1 MFMQNQTA
9 FDPAEM
15 IDLEAAL
22 FPGMLSRSGI
32 VEGTRVEAADGWRPV
47 ESLMRGYAV
56 FTFDGGLRQ
65 VLAIHREDI
74 RPARLLHVPG
84 GALDNCAE
92 MLMLPGQYMLV
103 QDSRAEDLFGSPLAV
118 VPAAALAGFN
128 GIEWVNGRAKTREIV
143 TLEFEDEEVVYGN
156 TGALF
161 HCPSQTQFGAARL
174 VSAFFNVLDLAQART
189 LIAQM
194 GRGTNNVV
202 AFAA

>member
-15 IDLEAAL
+15 IDLEAAM
-22 FPGMLSRSGI
+22 FPGMLSRSGL
-32 VEGTRVEAADGWRPV
+32 VDGTRVEAADGWRPV
-47 ESLMRGYAV
+47 ESLMRGDAV

-65 VLAIHREDI
+65 IQAIHRDDM

-92 MLMLPGQYMLV
+92 MLVLPGQYLMV
-103 QDSRAEDLFGSPLAV
+103 QDTRAEDLFGSPLAV

-128 GIEWVNGRAKTREIV
+128 GIEWVNGRAKQREIV

-161 HCPSQTQFGAARL
+161 HCPSHAQYGAARL
-174 VSAFFNVLDLAQART
+174 VSGFFNVLDLAQART
-189 LIAQM
+189 LITELGQ
-194 GRGTNNVV
+194 GSDNVL